1 MKPLSLAGKHYT
13 GHSVDEFMT
22 LILIQS
28 IATGIQLEGSTPT
41 GVLIINAHK
50 IISQEKGTVEMELK
64 ENNIEFLTGYNTA
77 TVTFSNRRHIT
88 RIKKLYA
95 QRGDEFISYHE
106 NADGSICAT
115 LPLSWVKINPGAKHD
130 PSKPKRQMSEEQKK
144 KLLEALARGRAAR
157 KSN

>member
-1 MKPLSLAGKHYT
+1 
-13 GHSVDEFMT
+13 MT

-41 GVLIINAHK
+41 GVLIINVHK

-115 LPLSWVKINPGAKHD
+115 LPLS
-130 PSKPKRQMSEEQKK
+130 
-144 KLLEALARGRAAR
+144 
-157 KSN
+157 